1 MLLKKAKVTL
11 IGSVLAKPG
20 LEFVYEGPAEECE
33 GCKMR
38 KVCHNLQPGKKYRIV
53 EVRPTTKHD
62 CPVHLDSVNAVE
74 VIESPIIALIG
85 ADMAIVNSK
94 VQYEFPCTRTGCRN
108 FLLCHPD
115 GIIEGEKYIVGEV
128 LGSAPEICERGKT
141 LKRVE
146 LRPA

>member
-11 IGSVLAKPG
+11 IGSVLAKPN

-53 EVRPTTKHD
+53 EVRPATKHD
-62 CPVHLDSVNAVE
+62 CPVHLDSVSAVE
-74 VIESPIIALIG
+74 VVESPITALIG

-94 VQYEFPCTRTGCRN
+94 VQYEFPCTRTGCGS
-108 FLLCHPD
+108 FPLCHPD
-115 GIIEGEKYIVGEV
+115 GIIEGEKYIVSEV
-128 LGSAPEICERGKT
+128 LGSAPDICERGRT
-141 LKRVE
+141 LKLVE